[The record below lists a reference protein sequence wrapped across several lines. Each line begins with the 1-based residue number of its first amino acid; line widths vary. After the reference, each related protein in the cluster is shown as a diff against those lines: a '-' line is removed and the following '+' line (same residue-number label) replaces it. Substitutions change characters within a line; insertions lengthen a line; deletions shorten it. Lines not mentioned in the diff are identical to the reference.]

1 LSTFE
6 ILVLIISILL
16 AFKGW
21 VTWYSDI
28 VSVNRLTASFPQRFL
43 LSMAPV
49 LSALLIA
56 GTLAKLA
63 ASTVRADFLYI
74 GFYLV
79 IGAGW
84 LGGVTLVIPFLGVS
98 ARDDVL
104 ERGNSAASWT
114 LAGALLGASCAFA
127 GANIGNGPGV
137 EAALF
142 SAALSSALF
151 ILLWVG
157 TDALTSISEAITVE
171 RDTGAG
177 IRLGGFLLGVGI
189 VSGWAVAG
197 DWVSAAATLKDF
209 FSWSWPAIVL
219 AAFAVLVETVL
230 AKNPRKDSSSVGLSA
245 ILGLTYVAVASVWVI
260 ARGVHS

>member
-1 LSTFE
+1 MF
-6 ILVLIISILL
+6 VLTVSIPL

-21 VTWYSDI
+21 VGWYGDI
-28 VSVNRLTASFPQRFL
+28 ASVNRLSVSFPQRL
-43 LSMAPV
+43 LLLMAPV
-49 LSALLIA
+49 LSALLIV

-63 ASTVRADFLYI
+63 AATVRADFLYI
-74 GFYLV
+74 GFYLL

-84 LGGVTLVIPFLGVS
+84 LAGITLLLPFLGVS

-114 LAGALLGASCAFA
+114 LTGALLGASCSFA

-137 EAALF
+137 EAVLF
-142 SAALSSALF
+142 SAVLSSALF
-151 ILLWVG
+151 IALWVG
-157 TDALTSISEAITVE
+157 MENLTSISEVITVD

-177 IRLGGFLLGVGI
+177 IRMGGLLVGVGI

-197 DWVSAAATLKDF
+197 DWASATATLRDF
-209 FSWSWPAIVL
+209 FRSAWPALLL
-219 AAFAVLVETVL
+219 AAIAVLVEIVW
-230 AKNPRKDSSSVGLSA
+230 AKNPRRNSSSVGLSA
-245 ILGLTYVAVASVWVI
+245 TVGLIYIAVASVWVI